1 MSIITSIG
9 IVILSVLIIAS
20 LQLTSG
26 IFALF
31 FHYALGKFSKAKAA
45 NLAIFFIIGV
55 EVVTAFLFLAIY
67 YLTCIIFFDGISFEN
82 NSIIWLLI
90 GIMIILGLTAPIFYF
105 RRGTGTKLFIPR
117 RYARALDQS
126 ARITKTKSDA
136 FLLGLSAGASE
147 LFFTLPLFMAS
158 SIAIIKVNIVSPIGN
173 PLSLAFVLSP
183 LIPLFIIYWLYRSG
197 HNLADIGRLRTHNKL
212 FIRFILCSGYLLLA
226 ILLIYSKVT
235 MS

>member
-1 MSIITSIG
+1 MSIITSVG
-9 IVILSVLIIAS
+9 IVAISMLIIAS
-20 LQLTSG
+20 LQLASG

-31 FHYALGKFSKAKAA
+31 FHYALGRFSKTKAA

-55 EVVTAFLFLAIY
+55 EVITAFLFLAVY
-67 YLTCIIFFDGISFEN
+67 YLTCIIFFDGISFDN
-82 NSIIWLLI
+82 NFTIWLLI
-90 GIMIILGLTAPIFYF
+90 GVTIALGLTAPIFYF
-105 RRGTGTKLFIPR
+105 RRGNGTKLFIPR

-126 ARITKTKSDA
+126 AQITKTKSDA

-158 SIAIIKVNIVSPIGN
+158 SIAIIKLNTTSTLGN
-173 PLSLAFVLSP
+173 PFSLIFVLAP
-183 LIPLFIIYWLYRSG
+183 LVPLFVTYWLYRSG

-235 MS
+235 IS